1 MSHSLALPPELTI
14 YTASETRAD
23 WLTWLT
29 TLSEDA
35 VVDGAAVN
43 QVDGAGLQL
52 LVALRHAVLQRGQI
66 WSLLAPSATL
76 AQTCDALGAS
86 VLLSRSARQGD
97 LT

>member
-52 LVALRHAVLQRGQI
+52 LVALRHAVLQRGRI

-76 AQTCDALGAS
+76 AQTCGALGAS
-86 VLLSRSARQGD
+86 VLLSGSARQGD